1 MNRLWWVK
9 FTFSNTNHLVSF
21 GQTVDLT
28 ILFISKICYFEHW
41 LQNYWIQ
48 LHLFYYYEHQN
59 LINWLFFPVHVLVW
73 VRVWLPEES
82 IISSRSRSVGFRHID
97 ALLPLI
103 LFVWLFPGVCTTER
117 GIEYRLQVHSWYL
130 FHVTQ
135 DKLFGFLPLFWTDL
149 LLFGYK

>member
-1 MNRLWWVK
+1 MGEV
-9 FTFSNTNHLVSF
+9 
-21 GQTVDLT
+21 
-28 ILFISKICYFEHW
+28 
-41 LQNYWIQ
+41 
-48 LHLFYYYEHQN
+48 HLFLYKPLGFVWADNWFDDIIYIEDMLFWT
-59 LINWLFFPVHVLVW
+59 LIAELLNSIAPFLLLWTSKFDKLTFFPVHVLVW

-82 IISSRSRSVGFRHID
+82 IISSRSRSVGFRHLD

-149 LLFGYK
+149 LLFGYE